1 MSEEHVKGGI
11 EKLGGRIKEAAGALT
26 GNDKLKNEGR
36 VDQVKGGAHQV
47 LGDLKDAVH
56 DVADRLNPNRHTVVV
71 EDDPLDPT
79 IRRP

>member
-1 MSEEHVKGGI
+1 MSEEHIKGGV

-26 GNDKLKNEGR
+26 GNEKLKTEGR

-47 LGDLKDAVH
+47 IGDIKDAARN
-56 DVADRLNPNRHTVVV
+56 VADRLNPDRHRNTVV

-79 IRRP
+79 VRP